1 MDKEADEKA
10 DKVAMEYRGAGAG
23 RKPVLRNT
31 SLKYISS
38 ASIGSVDKGVQ
49 IGQEYTLSGFKIFG
63 KKQNNFHMKK
73 SWTPKSDLNLTKIY
87 FRNGKNSRLSL
98 PYLGLQFES
107 KLSKD

>member
-38 ASIGSVDKGVQ
+38 ASIGSVAKV
-49 IGQEYTLSGFKIFG
+49 
-63 KKQNNFHMKK
+63 
-73 SWTPKSDLNLTKIY
+73 
-87 FRNGKNSRLSL
+87 
-98 PYLGLQFES
+98 S
-107 KLSKD
+107 KLDKSIHCLDLKSLAKNKTIFT

>member
-10 DKVAMEYRGAGAG
+10 VKVAMEYRGACAG

-38 ASIGSVDKGVQ
+38 ASIGSVAKVSKLDKS
-49 IGQEYTLSGFKIFG
+49 IHYCLA

-107 KLSKD
+107 NLSKD

>member
-31 SLKYISS
+31 SLRYISS

-49 IGQEYTLSGFKIFG
+49 IGQEYTLLSGFKIFG
-63 KKQNNFHMKK
+63 KKTKQFSHEKELDSKK
-73 SWTPKSDLNLTKIY
+73 
-87 FRNGKNSRLSL
+87 
-98 PYLGLQFES
+98 
-107 KLSKD
+107 